1 MSDGIIPY
9 SQLLEFAGA
18 IGVHDVACPICG
30 PERRSAVNRR
40 RKVLRI
46 WRTTSDFATYRC
58 ARCDASGFARAD
70 GARALDRSALAKAR
84 AAALQYART
93 AAEDKRRRARWLW
106 RRRLPIAGT
115 LAERYLREVRSYGGH
130 LPPTI
135 GFLPARDNYSAAMIA
150 AFGPVAEAK
159 PGLMSIEPEA
169 VQAVHLTRLA
179 ADGSKAGTHADK
191 IMIGVPLGAPIT
203 LAMPGDLGGLA
214 IAEGIEDAL
223 SVHEATGLGAWAA
236 GSASLMPALAGV
248 ITNCIE
254 SVTIMVD
261 DDDAGRRNSDE
272 LACLLEERGIE
283 VRSVSCW
290 SAPA

>member
-1 MSDGIIPY
+1 
-9 SQLLEFAGA
+9 
-18 IGVHDVACPICG
+18 
-30 PERRSAVNRR
+30 
-40 RKVLRI
+40 
-46 WRTTSDFATYRC
+46 
-58 ARCDASGFARAD
+58 
-70 GARALDRSALAKAR
+70 
-84 AAALQYART
+84 
-93 AAEDKRRRARWLW
+93 
-106 RRRLPIAGT
+106 LPIAGT

-272 LACLLEERGIE
+272 LARLLEERGIE